1 MLSLLI
7 TIDQSVKKQNKL
19 KKIIFISLI
28 LILLKAFF
36 FFKRK
41 PMAVYR
47 QYTLY
52 CVYNIKQKMYARML

>member
-7 TIDQSVKKQNKL
+7 TIDQSVKKQNKF
-19 KKIIFISLI
+19 KKNHLYIFNTNITESI
-28 LILLKAFF
+28 F